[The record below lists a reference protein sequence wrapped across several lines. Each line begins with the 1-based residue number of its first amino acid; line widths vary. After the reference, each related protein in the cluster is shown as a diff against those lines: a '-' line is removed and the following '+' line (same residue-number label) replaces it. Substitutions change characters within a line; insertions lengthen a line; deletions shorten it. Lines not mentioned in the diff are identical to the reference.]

1 MNNSTNYETK
11 PPMAAKYR
19 TSKSFSAFLDGIT
32 LGVVGVLVIVIG
44 MLYMTQINVN
54 TDINLLQLG
63 LESGILYGATVSIYL
78 LLRSFSRRKGIATD
92 AWGNAYAAVER
103 NNDWIVSKGIANKT
117 TEYCRAWEKSELEDS
132 RERILADAGI
142 TLTDFNEKY
151 LKYTIK
157 EIKKKYP
164 SLSEFEF
171 KTICRAKHT
180 KRLHYNEDYLSVFNK
195 YGKRKA
201 PSQRMTTSTMEKLTV
216 VRILIT
222 TAITSVFGVSMVLQ
236 LITDF
241 SLATVVMCLVKII
254 IILIFGT
261 VGMVGGYNM
270 TAVRA
275 VEEMNTKVDEQNRF
289 IKWCGIDL
297 PPKESVTE
305 KETA

>member
-1 MNNSTNYETK
+1 MNNSSNHE
-11 PPMAAKYR
+11 PMPSVAEKYR

-54 TDINLLQLG
+54 TDISLLQLG
-63 LESGILYGATVSIYL
+63 LESGILYGSTVSIYL
-78 LLRSFSRRKGIATD
+78 LLRSFSKRKGIATD
-92 AWGNAYAAVER
+92 AWGNAFAAVER
-103 NNDWIVSKGIANKT
+103 NNDWIVSNGIADKT

-142 TLTDFNEKY
+142 TLKDFNEKY

-164 SLSEFEF
+164 GLSKFEF
-171 KTICRAKHT
+171 KIICRAKRA
-180 KRLHYNEDYLSVFNK
+180 KRLHFNEDYLSVYNK
-195 YGKRKA
+195 YGKRKS
-201 PSQRMTTSTMEKLTV
+201 PSQRMTTKTMERLTIA
-216 VRILIT
+216 RILIT
-222 TAITSVFGVSMVLQ
+222 TAITSIFGVSMVLQ
-236 LITDF
+236 LINDF
-241 SLATVVMCLVKII
+241 SLATIVMCLVKII

-289 IKWCGIDL
+289 IKWCGIEL
-297 PPKESVTE
+297 PPKESKPTE
-305 KETA
+305 NN

>member
-1 MNNSTNYETK
+1 MNSDNHEATPS
-11 PPMAAKYR
+11 MAYKYR

-32 LGVVGVLVIVIG
+32 LGVVGILVVGIG
-44 MLYMTQINVN
+44 LLYMTQINVN
-54 TDINLLQLG
+54 TDIDLFQLG

-92 AWGNAYAAVER
+92 AWGNAFAAVER
-103 NNDWIVSKGIANKT
+103 NNDWIVSNGIANKT
-117 TEYCRAWEKSELEDS
+117 TDYCRDWEVTELESS

-142 TLTDFNEKY
+142 TLKDFEEKY
-151 LKYTIK
+151 LKYTIG
-157 EIKKKYP
+157 EIKKKYKE
-164 SLSEFEF
+164 LSKFEL
-171 KTICRAKHT
+171 KTICRTKRA
-180 KRLHYNEDYLSVFNK
+180 KRLHFNEDYLSVYNK
-195 YGKRKA
+195 YGKRKS
-201 PSQRMTTSTMEKLTV
+201 PSQRITTKTIERLTT

-270 TAVRA
+270 TAVKA
-275 VEEMNTKVDEQNRF
+275 VEEMNIKVDEQNRF
-289 IKWCGIDL
+289 IKWCGIEL
-297 PPKESVTE
+297 PPKEHEPTDNN
-305 KETA
+305 

>member
-1 MNNSTNYETK
+1 MNDDNHKATPS
-11 PPMAAKYR
+11 MATKYR

-44 MLYMTQINVN
+44 LLYMTQINVN

-92 AWGNAYAAVER
+92 AWGNAFAAVER
-103 NNDWIVSKGIANKT
+103 NNDWIVGNGIANKT
-117 TEYCRAWEKSELEDS
+117 TEYCRAWEDAELDSS

-142 TLTDFNEKY
+142 TLKDFNEKY
-151 LKYTIK
+151 LKYTVK
-157 EIKKKYP
+157 EIKKKYAD
-164 SLSEFEF
+164 LSKFEF
-171 KTICRAKHT
+171 KTICRAKRA
-180 KRLHYNEDYLSVFNK
+180 KRLHFNEDYLSVYNK
-195 YGKRKA
+195 YGKRKS
-201 PSQRMTTSTMEKLTV
+201 PSQRITTKTMERITTA
-216 VRILIT
+216 RILIT
-222 TAITSVFGVSMVLQ
+222 TAVTSVFGVSMVLQ

-289 IKWCGIDL
+289 IKWCGVEL
-297 PPKESVTE
+297 PPKESTTTE
-305 KETA
+305 NN

>member
-1 MNNSTNYETK
+1 MNSDNRETTPSTAYR
-11 PPMAAKYR
+11 YR

-32 LGVVGVLVIVIG
+32 LGVVGILVIVIG

-54 TDINLLQLG
+54 TDIDLLQLG

-92 AWGNAYAAVER
+92 AWGNAFEAVER
-103 NNDWIVSKGIANKT
+103 NNDWIVSNGIANKT
-117 TEYCRAWEKSELEDS
+117 TDYCKAWEEDELDSS

-142 TLTDFNEKY
+142 TLEIFKEKY
-151 LKYTIK
+151 LKYTIG
-157 EIKKKYP
+157 EIKKKYKE
-164 SLSEFEF
+164 LSKFELQ
-171 KTICRAKHT
+171 TICRAKRA
-180 KRLHYNEDYLSVFNK
+180 KRLHYNEDYLSVYNK
-195 YGKRKA
+195 YGKRKS
-201 PSQRMTTSTMEKLTV
+201 PSQRMTTKTMERLTT

-222 TAITSVFGVSMVLQ
+222 TAITSIFGVSMVLQ
-236 LITDF
+236 IITDF
-241 SLATVVMCLVKII
+241 SLATIVMCLVKII

-289 IKWCGIDL
+289 IKWCGIEL
-297 PPKESVTE
+297 PPKESKQTE
-305 KETA
+305 NN